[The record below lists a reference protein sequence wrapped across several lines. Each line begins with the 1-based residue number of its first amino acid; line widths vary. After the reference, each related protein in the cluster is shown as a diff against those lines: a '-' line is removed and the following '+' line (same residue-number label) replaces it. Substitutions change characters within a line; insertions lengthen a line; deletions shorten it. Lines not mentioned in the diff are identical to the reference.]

1 MSAALG
7 GEHAELLSRL
17 ELFRGLDRVTLAKL
31 AAHLEPV
38 VVAAVE
44 VLCRQ
49 GDPGD
54 GLYLVSRGTFG
65 VYAEGVAGE
74 VRLST
79 CGRGD
84 AIGEIAL
91 LSGEARTATIRA
103 DEDGEVLRLN
113 QARFLSLV
121 RAEPSV
127 ALAISAGL
135 IKQLRQADAARLGL
149 EQGVAPDVA
158 AAEPARRVAET
169 VAGVE
174 PARRVA
180 EMVAAAE
187 PAQRVL
193 ETVETVAAAA
203 RRGPRL
209 ERKRVALLLSGGILL
224 LGWWMTPPPGLA
236 AAGWHA
242 LLSLLAI
249 VPILAVEAL
258 PDGAAALLLV
268 TIWVVGGVV
277 PARVAMG
284 GFASSSFMLAI
295 SVFAVG
301 AAVAASGLLYRFSL
315 WAVAR
320 AGGFVG
326 QIATLG
332 VSGLIL
338 GAAVPNATGRMSLVA
353 SGITELSEA
362 VGYPAGSR
370 AAAGLALAAM
380 AGFGQMAA
388 PFVTSSSTALVALAL
403 LPESARAELN
413 WVVWA
418 VRALPMHVLLLGG
431 MLAVIAWRYA
441 PAGSSAPTARAAL
454 GLQRLLLGPP
464 TRSERIAGVLTVALL
479 LGFATQP
486 LHGIDPAW
494 VAALAF
500 VVLAGSGVLTLD
512 VLRQVNWST
521 VLLLGV
527 LNGMGDVFSNAR
539 LDTWIAGLVVGY
551 VGGLIGVP
559 ALFVGALAI
568 LCVLLS
574 IVLRWQ
580 AAVPLVMI
588 GLMPIARSAG
598 IDPWVVAIVA
608 LTACNMFFLPY
619 QSTIYL
625 ALVTGTGGRLFS
637 HRQARPVALA
647 CMVLTVLGLVVSVP
661 YWRVLGLL

>member
-224 LGWWMTPPPGLA
+224 LGWWMTPPPGWKRRSGTPFSACSRSCRSWRSKRCPTGPRHCCWSRSGWSA
-236 AAGWHA
+236 ALCPRAWRWT
-242 LLSLLAI
+242 
-249 VPILAVEAL
+249 AL
-258 PDGAAALLLV
+258 PLPRSCWPSPCLRSARRSPPPDCCTGFLCGQSLGRAALL
-268 TIWVVGGVV
+268 
-277 PARVAMG
+277 
-284 GFASSSFMLAI
+284 
-295 SVFAVG
+295 
-301 AAVAASGLLYRFSL
+301 
-315 WAVAR
+315 
-320 AGGFVG
+320 
-326 QIATLG
+326 
-332 VSGLIL
+332 
-338 GAAVPNATGRMSLVA
+338 
-353 SGITELSEA
+353 
-362 VGYPAGSR
+362 
-370 AAAGLALAAM
+370 
-380 AGFGQMAA
+380 
-388 PFVTSSSTALVALAL
+388 
-403 LPESARAELN
+403 
-413 WVVWA
+413 
-418 VRALPMHVLLLGG
+418 
-431 MLAVIAWRYA
+431 
-441 PAGSSAPTARAAL
+441 
-454 GLQRLLLGPP
+454 
-464 TRSERIAGVLTVALL
+464 
-479 LGFATQP
+479 
-486 LHGIDPAW
+486 
-494 VAALAF
+494 
-500 VVLAGSGVLTLD
+500 
-512 VLRQVNWST
+512 
-521 VLLLGV
+521 
-527 LNGMGDVFSNAR
+527 AR
-539 LDTWIAGLVVGY
+539 LPRLVFRG
-551 VGGLIGVP
+551 
-559 ALFVGALAI
+559 
-568 LCVLLS
+568 
-574 IVLRWQ
+574 
-580 AAVPLVMI
+580 
-588 GLMPIARSAG
+588 
-598 IDPWVVAIVA
+598 
-608 LTACNMFFLPY
+608 
-619 QSTIYL
+619 
-625 ALVTGTGGRLFS
+625 
-637 HRQARPVALA
+637 
-647 CMVLTVLGLVVSVP
+647 
-661 YWRVLGLL
+661 